1 MLGMRPKFIGLMDIN
16 NVALLKHRT
25 PINDLRFSM
34 DYKKQHKVKTI
45 IFAACIVL
53 FAATF
58 GFIQWNRN
66 KLKEMMPVV
75 GKVSGAF
82 FLDRQEYCV
91 GEPIVVT
98 FYAINGMNYTY
109 SFDVGGDYRN
119 GDGGFRHERYSF
131 EVTNHSGRSFTKK
144 GECVG
149 GLGQTITLKPGEIYV
164 SYQLAYIG

>member
-1 MLGMRPKFIGLMDIN
+1 
-16 NVALLKHRT
+16 
-25 PINDLRFSM
+25 M

-53 FAATF
+53 FATTF

-66 KLKEMMPVV
+66 KLKERMPVV

-144 GECVG
+144 GERVG
-149 GLGQTITLKPGEIYV
+149 GLGETITLKPGEIYV